1 MIGLHTSAND
11 TITLSFMIQISITQR
26 TIFHSDM
33 LSSDTMY

>member
-11 TITLSFMIQISITQR
+11 TISFMIQISITQR